1 MVEATGFLLAIA
13 EVESSAADTSIQ
25 SLDDKSVSQ
34 AVYADQVAREQHI
47 YALSCYLLFAG
58 GFGCICALWQMH

>member
-47 YALSCYLLFAG
+47 YALS
-58 GFGCICALWQMH
+58 